1 MRNLKQLAQRA
12 QRVGENRNP
21 SRRRLLLLRGFREN
35 EDEKVH
41 NLRRA
46 KAIAHVLDHYPVE
59 IDPEDL
65 LVGKLTTEPL
75 TAGEGRE
82 LRAGEPYLRELQ
94 RGLRFDPGS
103 GGVGGHRTV
112 DFEKFLRLGVDG
124 LLREVEDRAA
134 AIDYSR
140 PEDVRRSAFYEA
152 CRITLTALLRFAQR
166 YRRRLLEL
174 RDAETDPERATRWA
188 RLADIFLRIPDQP
201 PRDFQE
207 ALQAVWLLQVA
218 LSFDDVSCTGHPD
231 RYLWPYYERGVLD
244 GTLSRE
250 RALTLVEDLY
260 LRSNEVFGDWPETV
274 MVGGTDRDGNPVLN
288 ELTYLFIEAIETVG
302 LVNPNV
308 ALCYREDTPDDL
320 LELCLDKM
328 AKGLSH
334 PALYNDRVIT
344 EGLVAVGVSLPDARH
359 YQNSTCVEITPVG
372 TSNLQPAA
380 LELFPLKVLECM
392 LNNGR
397 PLLADG
403 DDSRFALG
411 RERLVRWAKPL
422 AAGGFAVELDT
433 LTSFADF
440 HHTYRRLLVRAIRD
454 WVVPVL
460 EQAYRCARYGSCPL
474 VSCFVADCI
483 ERGMDVAAGGARY
496 NHWGSI
502 AAGFATTVDSLAAI
516 RHAVYE
522 QGHISLI
529 QLRDALAADFAGQE
543 PLRQY
548 LVTQPPK
555 YGNDHPAAD
564 ALAVDL
570 YNLLRSELARYRTC
584 LGGGFLLGLFSGWG
598 GRLEGRRVSFHVS
611 SGHATAATA
620 DGRRARMPLSENIGP
635 APGADLAGLTAM
647 VNSVTKTDHRHGLGG
662 ISVNWRLSPA
672 LLTGNANR
680 AKLLA
685 LIREFMRKGGFEL
698 QINVVSSDTLRE
710 AQRHPERYRS
720 LAVRIAGYSEYFCN
734 VGEAQ
739 QNAIIAR
746 TEYEECGKPCV
757 SP

>member
-1 MRNLKQLAQRA
+1 MRNLKELAQRA
-12 QRVGENRNP
+12 QWIGENRNP
-21 SRRRLLLLRGFREN
+21 ARRRLLLLRGFRES
-35 EDEKVH
+35 EDESTH

-46 KAIAHVLDHYPVE
+46 KAIAHVLDHYPVV
-59 IDPEDL
+59 IDPGDL

-75 TAGEGRE
+75 AAEEAQE
-82 LRAGEPYLRELQ
+82 LRAGGAYLQELQ

-112 DFEKFLRLGVDG
+112 DFEKLLRLGGAG

-134 AIDYSR
+134 GIDYSR
-140 PEDVRRSAFYEA
+140 AEDVRRAAFYEA
-152 CRITLTALLRFAQR
+152 CRITLTALLGFAQR
-166 YRRRLLEL
+166 YHRRLVEL
-174 RDAETDPERATRWA
+174 RDAESDPNRETRWA
-188 RLADIFLRIPDQP
+188 RLAEIFLRIPAQP
-201 PRDFQE
+201 PRDFHE
-207 ALQAVWLLQVA
+207 ALQAVWFVQVA
-218 LSFDDVSCTGHPD
+218 LSFDDISCTGHPD
-231 RYLWPYYERGVLD
+231 RYLWPYYQQGLED

-250 RALTLVEDLY
+250 RALILIEDLY

-288 ELTYLFIEAIETVG
+288 ELTYLFVEAIETVG

-320 LELCLDKM
+320 LELCLDKT

-334 PALYNDRVIT
+334 PALYNDRVIS
-344 EGLVAVGVSLPDARH
+344 EGLVAVGLSLQDARY

-372 TSNLQPAA
+372 TSNLQPAG

-392 LNNGR
+392 LNRGQ

-403 DDSRFALG
+403 ADPRFALG
-411 RERLVRWAKPL
+411 PERLARWARPL
-422 AAGGFAVELDT
+422 DEGGLAVDLGT
-433 LTSFADF
+433 LTTFDAF
-440 HHTYRRLLVRAIRD
+440 HRIYRQLLARAIRD
-454 WVVPVL
+454 WVVPAL
-460 EQAYRCARYGSCPL
+460 EQAYRYAQYGSCPL

-516 RHAVYE
+516 RHAVYG
-522 QGHISLI
+522 QGHVNLA
-529 QLRDALAADFAGQE
+529 QLRDALREDFAGAE

-548 LVTQPPK
+548 LANQAPK
-555 YGNDHPAAD
+555 YGNDDPSTD

-570 YNLLRSELARYRTC
+570 YDLLRTELSRYRTC
-584 LGGGFLLGLFSGWG
+584 LGDGLLLGLFSGWG
-598 GRLEGRRVSFHVS
+598 GRLDGKRVSFHVS
-611 SGHATAATA
+611 SGHATAATP
-620 DGRRARMPLSENIGP
+620 DGRRARAPLSENIGP

-647 VNSVTKTDHRHGLGG
+647 VNSVTRTDHRHGLGG

-672 LLTGNANR
+672 LLAGTGNR

-698 QINVVSSDTLRE
+698 QINVVNSQMLRD
-710 AQRHPERYRS
+710 AKQHPERYRS
-720 LAVRIAGYSEYFCN
+720 LAVRIAGYSEYFCAI
-734 VGEAQ
+734 GETQ
-739 QNAIIAR
+739 QDAIIAR
-746 TEYEECGKPCV
+746 TEHGELR
-757 SP
+757 